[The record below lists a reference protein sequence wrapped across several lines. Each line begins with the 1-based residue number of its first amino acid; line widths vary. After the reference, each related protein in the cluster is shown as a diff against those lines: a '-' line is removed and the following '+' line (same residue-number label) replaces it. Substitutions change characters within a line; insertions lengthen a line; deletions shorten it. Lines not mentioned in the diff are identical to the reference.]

1 MVFTKPITGD
11 TLLPLS
17 RRGDMIEDFIR
28 VLARVQSD
36 YGFYIGCQTN
46 PAVALRDYAL
56 NTDEYEALLDPQKL
70 RAMLDDSAL
79 ENKPK
84 KLVITF
90 SGRHD
95 WVNRT
100 KPKTKPIQSGT
111 STDAAEHHA
120 QVSHEIEEIRQA
132 HTHEERAAAAVR
144 LLTVIE

>member
-1 MVFTKPITGD
+1 
-11 TLLPLS
+11 
-17 RRGDMIEDFIR
+17 MIEDFIR

-46 PAVALRDYAL
+46 PAVALRDYVL

-95 WVNRT
+95 WINRT
-100 KPKTKPIQSGT
+100 KPKTTKS
-111 STDAAEHHA
+111 STITDEAGHHA
-120 QVSHEIEEIRQA
+120 QVSHEIEAIRQA